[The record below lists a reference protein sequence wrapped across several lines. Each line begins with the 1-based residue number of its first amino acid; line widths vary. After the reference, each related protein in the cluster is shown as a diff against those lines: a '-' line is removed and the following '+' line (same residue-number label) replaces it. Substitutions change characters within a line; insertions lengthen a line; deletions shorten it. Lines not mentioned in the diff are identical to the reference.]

1 MSLISTQL
9 VSILYEVIKHKLICH
24 YKYFFHKS
32 VIWVLSLS
40 MSFTINIFNVVRYIF
55 YFMVSWFSNL
65 LIVSFSLDCTQG
77 LLDIKAIF
85 CSVLLFTMTINLW
98 GMYFSIWCKVSILF
112 LIDNSYSGI
121 LLKII
126 YFPNK
131 FSYHI
136 WCIIYIKFSYTRL
149 FLDSLFH
156 WTISHQYH
164 VYFIIT

>member
-1 MSLISTQL
+1 
-9 VSILYEVIKHKLICH
+9 
-24 YKYFFHKS
+24 
-32 VIWVLSLS
+32 

-55 YFMVSWFSNL
+55 SFMVSWFSNL

-121 LLKII
+121 ILKII
-126 YFPNK
+126 YFHNK

-136 WCIIYIKFSYTRL
+136 
-149 FLDSLFH
+149 
-156 WTISHQYH
+156 
-164 VYFIIT
+164 